1 MNPLAKKVLN
11 YINSSESIPISLK
24 KLSEKFPKIEIDYLI
39 EILYYLKFE
48 DYIKFSDDKTIRSTV
63 KGKTY
68 NTVKRNNWLSS
79 HIIEVLSLLIS
90 IIAIVLSIIS
100 FTRTS

>member
-11 YINSSESIPISLK
+11 YINSFESIPISLK

-68 NTVKRNNWLSS
+68 NIVCVKNWLFNN
-79 HIIEVLSLLIS
+79 LLAILAL
-90 IIAIVLSIIS
+90 IIAILK
-100 FTRTS
+100 